1 MNILITGAL
10 GYIGSHVAVKISEE
24 NHNLTLIDNLANSS
38 IKNLKNIEK
47 ITRKKIDFFKLD
59 IRNEPKVK
67 KIIDEKN
74 IEAIFHFAGLKS
86 VKNSEVNP
94 DDYFDVNVNG
104 SKTLFDMITN
114 EGVISDW
121 REPDVIRVAPVPLYN
136 NHEDLHMF
144 YNILKKLL

>member
-94 DDYFDVNVNG
+94 DDYL
-104 SKTLFDMITN
+104 LF
-114 EGVISDW
+114 
-121 REPDVIRVAPVPLYN
+121 Y
-136 NHEDLHMF
+136 F
-144 YNILKKLL
+144 

>member
-67 KIIDEKN
+67 KIIYEKN

-94 DDYFDVNVNG
+94 
-104 SKTLFDMITN
+104 TMI
-114 EGVISDW
+114 IS
-121 REPDVIRVAPVPLYN
+121 
-136 NHEDLHMF
+136 M
-144 YNILKKLL
+144 

>member
-38 IKNLKNIEK
+38 INNLKNIEK

-59 IRNEPKVK
+59 IRNESKVK

-74 IEAIFHFAGLKS
+74 IDAIS
-86 VKNSEVNP
+86 
-94 DDYFDVNVNG
+94 
-104 SKTLFDMITN
+104 
-114 EGVISDW
+114 
-121 REPDVIRVAPVPLYN
+121 
-136 NHEDLHMF
+136 
-144 YNILKKLL
+144 ILRA

>member
-67 KIIDEKN
+67 K
-74 IEAIFHFAGLKS
+74 
-86 VKNSEVNP
+86 
-94 DDYFDVNVNG
+94 
-104 SKTLFDMITN
+104 
-114 EGVISDW
+114 
-121 REPDVIRVAPVPLYN
+121 
-136 NHEDLHMF
+136 
-144 YNILKKLL
+144 